1 MTDEIIEELL
11 PSVKKRLRIT
21 FNHVDEEIKEYI
33 ESGIGYLQ
41 EKAGSL
47 DFSKS
52 AISLSS
58 IKAKSMLKEW
68 CVYSWNGTQAFYGQ
82 DYQSEIIALQ
92 ILAAGERVGE

>member
-1 MTDEIIEELL
+1 MNEKTKNELL
-11 PSVKKRLRIT
+11 SSVKKRLRIT
-21 FNHVDEEIKEYI
+21 FTQVDDELEEYI

-52 AISLSS
+52 SIKLSS
-58 IKAKSMLKEW
+58 IKARTLLKEW
-68 CVYSWNGTQAFYGQ
+68 CVYCWNGTQAFFGD

-92 ILAAGERVGE
+92 ILVASERGD

>member
-1 MTDEIIEELL
+1 MNEAVIYALL

-21 FNHVDEEIKEYI
+21 FNQVDDEIAEYI

-47 DFSKS
+47 DFSIGS
-52 AISLSS
+52 IALSS
-58 IKAKSMLKEW
+58 IKARTLLKEW
-68 CVYSWNGTQAFYGQ
+68 CVYCWNGTQAFFGD

-92 ILAAGERVGE
+92 ILVAGERGG